1 MSLVRQ
7 TANLVSDNGLSS
19 VDGNIGIGTT
29 SPSAKLNVV
38 GIVSATSFYGDG
50 SNLTGVSGGG
60 SSGPDPVIM
69 GMIF

>member
-1 MSLVRQ
+1 
-7 TANLVSDNGLSS
+7 
-19 VDGNIGIGTT
+19 
-29 SPSAKLNVV
+29 LNVV

>member
-7 TANLVSDNGLSS
+7 TANLVSSDGLSS

-29 SPSAKLNVV
+29 SPSTKLNVV

-60 SSGPDPVIM
+60 SSEQLP
-69 GMIF
+69 

>member
-7 TANLVSDNGLSS
+7 TANLVSDNGLSY

-29 SPSAKLNVV
+29 NPATKLNVV
-38 GIVSATSFYGDG
+38 GVVSATSFYGDG
-50 SNLTGVSGGG
+50 SNLTGVSGG

>member
-29 SPSAKLNVV
+29 NPATKLNVV